1 MIPIEGHKNLFR
13 DEKTGAI
20 VNTDQFEYD
29 QYFKVKNQKNSQKEE
44 LDRMRN
50 DIDEIKFL
58 LKQLVNPS

>member
-29 QYFKVKNQKNSQKEE
+29 QYFKVKKQKHYGLNTIMKDQITIF
-44 LDRMRN
+44 M
-50 DIDEIKFL
+50 
-58 LKQLVNPS
+58 